1 MSMDI
6 RNYYLGTPLDR
17 YEYMRFNID
26 MIPEEIKQQ
35 YKLDALESNGWVY
48 VEIRKGMYGLP
59 QAGILANKLLK
70 TRLEPHGYYECRHTP
85 GLWRHKWRPITFV
98 LVVDDFGV
106 KYTGKEHAL
115 HLAAALKENYEVTID
130 WEGKLF
136 IGITLDWDYTN
147 RTVRLSM
154 PNYITKAL
162 TKFQHNAPKRP
173 EHSPHRAPDRQIGA
187 KVQLTEPVDTSE
199 PLTKKQR
206 TDIQRIIGT
215 LLYYGR
221 AVDPTI
227 AVALSSLASEQ
238 ATGTQQTAKAITKL
252 LNYVATHPNATIQYK
267 KSDMILR
274 LHSDTSYLSE
284 PRARSRA
291 GGYFYMVNST
301 PDFINGPILT
311 PTGVIKV
318 VVASAAEA
326 ETAGLFTNMKE
337 ATILRTTLHEMG
349 YPQPPTPI
357 QVDNSTACGIAN
369 DNIKLQRSKAIDMR
383 FHWVRDRVDQQQ
395 FKVYWRP
402 GKTNLADYVTKH
414 HPASHHQLMRPI
426 YLHQAQFLNQL
437 EEWRASLTRSHCEGV
452 LIPSH
457 TRYPKPAQP
466 EQGSHTDAPDRPA
479 RKPPGNPLA
488 TISTSKQAQLTR
500 RLII

>member
-199 PLTKKQR
+199 PLTKNN
-206 TDIQRIIGT
+206 
-215 LLYYGR
+215 
-221 AVDPTI
+221 
-227 AVALSSLASEQ
+227 ALTSNASLAHYSTTAELWILQSPLRSVPSPPNKPQ
-238 ATGTQQTAKAITKL
+238 ARNK
-252 LNYVATHPNATIQYK
+252 P
-267 KSDMILR
+267 
-274 LHSDTSYLSE
+274 
-284 PRARSRA
+284 
-291 GGYFYMVNST
+291 
-301 PDFINGPILT
+301 
-311 PTGVIKV
+311 
-318 VVASAAEA
+318 
-326 ETAGLFTNMKE
+326 
-337 ATILRTTLHEMG
+337 
-349 YPQPPTPI
+349 
-357 QVDNSTACGIAN
+357 
-369 DNIKLQRSKAIDMR
+369 
-383 FHWVRDRVDQQQ
+383 
-395 FKVYWRP
+395 
-402 GKTNLADYVTKH
+402 
-414 HPASHHQLMRPI
+414 
-426 YLHQAQFLNQL
+426 
-437 EEWRASLTRSHCEGV
+437 
-452 LIPSH
+452 
-457 TRYPKPAQP
+457 PKPSP
-466 EQGSHTDAPDRPA
+466 S
-479 RKPPGNPLA
+479 
-488 TISTSKQAQLTR
+488 S
-500 RLII
+500 